1 MANQRKEGK
10 KMAGAYVW
18 ENDLDNIKRLA
29 AKNNVS
35 VSDMIKA
42 LISDLDDMEEKALKR
57 IVNKAKDQQ

>member
-29 AKNNVS
+29 AENNVS
-35 VSDMIKA
+35 VSDMIKE

>member
-1 MANQRKEGK
+1 
-10 KMAGAYVW
+10 MAGAYVW

-29 AKNNVS
+29 AENNVS

-42 LISDLDDMEEKALKR
+42 LISDLDDMEDKALKR